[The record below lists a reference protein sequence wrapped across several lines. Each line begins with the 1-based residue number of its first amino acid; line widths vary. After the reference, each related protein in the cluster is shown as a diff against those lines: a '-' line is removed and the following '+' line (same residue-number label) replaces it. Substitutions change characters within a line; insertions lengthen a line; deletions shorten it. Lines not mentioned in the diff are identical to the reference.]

1 MEWSLGT
8 AERANVTRS
17 RCRPHDVRQQALGVT
32 SLLMPR
38 QIANLGDVFWITLT
52 DGSKALGQIV
62 EINKEVL
69 NSITCAFF
77 DERNEV
83 PKDLSNP
90 FSIQFVTKDL
100 FTNGTWRRVS
110 NRTVQV
116 SKSLLPYRETMKDGW
131 IGAEIIGSG
140 NINTFISAFYGLRD
154 WNEMYDDD
162 YYQKLLLA
170 GFQRY
175 ENT

>member
-1 MEWSLGT
+1 
-8 AERANVTRS
+8 
-17 RCRPHDVRQQALGVT
+17 
-32 SLLMPR
+32 
-38 QIANLGDVFWITLT
+38 
-52 DGSKALGQIV
+52 
-62 EINKEVL
+62 
-69 NSITCAFF
+69 
-77 DERNEV
+77 
-83 PKDLSNP
+83 
-90 FSIQFVTKDL
+90 
-100 FTNGTWRRVS
+100 
-110 NRTVQV
+110 
-116 SKSLLPYRETMKDGW
+116 MKDGW